1 MASVYNSVTN
11 SSYSSSVRGF
21 GGLASG
27 LDRDSLIEGMT
38 AATRAKIAK
47 QEKGKQT
54 LLWKQDAY
62 RSISSKLI
70 EFSQKYT
77 SYTNP
82 DTNLSSAAFWSRS
95 SVTPIGS
102 NSKYIQVSGSP
113 SNSSAVSIVGVK
125 QLAQKASVVSND
137 YVTNGTLNTGTI
149 NLSEIKNV
157 STLEGESLKFQIGNK
172 TFNIQLNSGTDQDG
186 NPYDFSNG
194 AQTVNSITKALEGVS
209 IGGGKTLADMIEVT
223 ANPAGSI
230 SDPAGTPFKLDF
242 KSKDTAGNE
251 IRLAGGSEG
260 ALKALG
266 IADSDALEELEKQG
280 KTVIADTGMAAEL
293 TTNQTL
299 FKPMSFQ
306 DQVDGKKMTFTYN
319 GVTKSITLSYKAGDS
334 LADLA
339 NDIKEKLAKEFGS
352 GRIDVKATDVAGDKG
367 KLQFIT
373 QNPDGTPDRSS
384 DLAISGAETGVT
396 GKNGALS
403 VENGE
408 SNRLRMNASFLESGL
423 NKDSSKSE
431 TDPLNIRINGVDIKG
446 LTYGSTMSEIIS
458 KINESD
464 AGVTV
469 SYLRNADRFSI
480 VSKEDGASG
489 TIEFDAMTKD
499 ESGNDIYTDNV
510 KLFGSLAGT
519 QDSST
524 GVVTPPAV
532 IQGKDAV
539 IYVKYGDSSAP
550 VELNRGSNSFNLDG
564 LNVTVSGTFNETG
577 VYDKAEEV
585 TFDAKT
591 DTDKIVKAVSD
602 MIKDYNAIIKLV
614 NSEVSTKPNRKY
626 EPLTDQQKE
635 QMKDSQ
641 IEKWET
647 EAKKGLLFNDPELRN
662 LSDSLRF
669 AISAGTEDQRKLEAF
684 GITTSKDY
692 SEQGSLVI
700 DEAKFRA
707 ALENSA
713 EDLKDIFTKQADKTT
728 GEAGGFM
735 SRLTTITDNYASTK
749 GAVKGS
755 LIEKAGS
762 IYAPNS
768 ILSNTIKKSVDG
780 IDSII
785 ARLQSQLKTETDR
798 YVKQF
803 TSLETLISQMN
814 SQSSWLSSVG
824 GQ

>member
-11 SSYSSSVRGF
+11 NSYSSSVRGF

-38 AATRAKIAK
+38 AGTRAKIAK
-47 QEKGKQT
+47 QQKSKQT

-82 DTNLSSAAFWSRS
+82 DTNIASAAFWARS
-95 SVTPIGS
+95 SVTPLGT
-102 NSKYIQVSGSP
+102 NSKYVQVSGSP
-113 SNSSAVSIVGVK
+113 SSSNSVSIVGVK
-125 QLAQKASVVSND
+125 QMAQKASVVSGD
-137 YVTNGTLNTGTI
+137 YVTDGTLSTGEI
-149 NLSEIKNV
+149 DLNEIKTV

-172 TFNIQLNSGTDQDG
+172 TFNVPLKSGTDQDG

-194 AQTVNSITKALEGVS
+194 TQTVKSITKALEGVS

-223 ANPAGSI
+223 ADPAGSI
-230 SDPAGTPFKLDF
+230 NDPVGTPFKLDF

-251 IRLAGGSEG
+251 IRLAGGSQG

-266 IADSDALEELEKQG
+266 VDSDAFEELGKQG
-280 KTVIADTGMAAEL
+280 KTVITASGMSDEL
-293 TTNQTL
+293 TTNQNL
-299 FKPMSFQ
+299 FKPLTFQ
-306 DQVDGKKMTFTYN
+306 EQVDGKKMSFTYN
-319 GVTKSITLSYKAGDS
+319 GVTKSIVLSYKAGDS
-334 LADLA
+334 LDDLA
-339 NDIKEKLAKEFGS
+339 NDIEKKLAKEFGT
-352 GRIDVKATDVAGDKG
+352 GRIEVKATDITGDKG
-367 KLQFIT
+367 KLQFST
-373 QNPDGTPDRSS
+373 QNPDGTDDRSS
-384 DLAISGAETGVT
+384 DLAISFADAGVIGKGGAFNVAE
-396 GKNGALS
+396 
-403 VENGE
+403 GE
-408 SNRLRMNASFLESGL
+408 SNRLRMNESFLESGL
-423 NKDSSKSE
+423 NTDPSKSE
-431 TDPLNIRINGVDIKG
+431 TDPLNITINGVDIEG
-446 LTYGSTMSEIIS
+446 LTYGSSINDIIN
-458 KINESD
+458 KINSSD

-489 TIEFDAMTKD
+489 KIEFNAKTTD
-499 ESGNDIYTDNV
+499 GQNTDNV

-519 QDSST
+519 QDPAT

-532 IQGKDAV
+532 VEGKDAV
-539 IYVKYGDSSAP
+539 IYVKYGNSSAP
-550 VELNRGSNSFNLDG
+550 VELTRGSNSFNLDG

-577 VYDKAEEV
+577 VYDKDQEV
-585 TFDAKT
+585 TFSAKT
-591 DTDKIVKAVSD
+591 DTDKIVKVISE
-602 MIKDYNAIIKLV
+602 MIKDYNNIIKEV
-614 NSEVSTKPNRKY
+614 NDQVSTKPNRKY
-626 EPLTDQQKE
+626 EPLTDEQKE

-641 IEKWET
+641 IEKWEE
-647 EAKKGLLFNDPELRN
+647 EAKKGLLFNDPEMRS

-669 AISAGTEDQRKLEAF
+669 IFSAGSEDQRKLESF
-684 GITTSKDY
+684 GISTSKDY
-692 SEQGSLVI
+692 SEQGSLVL
-700 DEAKFRA
+700 DETKFRA

-713 EDLKDIFTKQADKTT
+713 EDLKDLFTKQADKTT
-728 GEAGGFM
+728 GQTGGVM
-735 SRLTTITDNYASTK
+735 SRLTTITDNYASIK

-762 IYAPNS
+762 TYAPTS
-768 ILSNTIKKSVDG
+768 ILSNTLKKSIDG

-785 ARLQSQLKTETDR
+785 ERLQSQLKTETDR

>member
-47 QEKGKQT
+47 QEKSKQT
-54 LLWKQDAY
+54 LLWKQDTY
-62 RSISSKLI
+62 RSISTKLI
-70 EFSQKYT
+70 EFSAKYT

-82 DTNLSSAAFWSRS
+82 DTNISSAAFWARS
-95 SVTPIGS
+95 SVTPIGT
-102 NSKYIQVSGSP
+102 NSKYVQVSGSP
-113 SNSSAVSIVGVK
+113 SNSSAASVVGVK
-125 QLAQKASVVSND
+125 QLAQKASVVSGN
-137 YVTNGTLNTGTI
+137 YVTEGKLSTGEIDLN
-149 NLSEIKNV
+149 EIKTV

-172 TFNIQLNSGTDQDG
+172 TFNVPLKSGTDQDG

-194 AQTVNSITKALEGVS
+194 TQTVKSITKALEGIS

-223 ANPAGSI
+223 ADPAGTAN
-230 SDPAGTPFKLDF
+230 DPVGTPFKLDF
-242 KSKDTAGNE
+242 KSKDTAENE
-251 IRLAGGSEG
+251 ICLAGGSLG

-266 IADSDALEELEKQG
+266 IENGEALVELGKQG
-280 KTVIADTGMAAEL
+280 KTVITASGMADEL
-293 TTNQTL
+293 TTNQNL
-299 FKPMSFQ
+299 FKPLSFQ
-306 DQVDGKKMTFTYN
+306 EQVDGKKMSFTYN
-319 GVTKSITLSYKAGDS
+319 GVTKSILLSYKAGDS
-334 LADLA
+334 MADLA
-339 NDIKEKLAKEFGS
+339 KDIEGKLAKEFGT
-352 GRIDVKATDVAGDKG
+352 GRIEVKATDVTGDKG
-367 KLQFIT
+367 KLQFTT
-373 QNPDGTPDRSS
+373 QNPDGTNDRSS
-384 DLAISGAETGVT
+384 DLAISSADSGVI
-396 GKNGALS
+396 GKGGALN
-403 VENGE
+403 VAEGE
-408 SNRLRMNASFLESGL
+408 SNRLRMNATFLESGL
-423 NKDSSKSE
+423 NTDPSKSK
-431 TDPLNIRINGVDIKG
+431 TDPLNITINGVDIKG
-446 LTYGSTMSEIIS
+446 LTYGSSISEIVN
-458 KINESD
+458 KINASD

-480 VSKEDGASG
+480 VSKEEGASG
-489 TIEFDAMTKD
+489 KIEFNAKTTD
-499 ESGNDIYTDNV
+499 GQNTDNV

-519 QDSST
+519 QDPVT
-524 GVVTPPAV
+524 GVVTPPAAV
-532 IQGKDAV
+532 KGEDAV

-550 VELNRGSNSFNLDG
+550 VELTRGSNSFNLDG

-577 VYDKAEEV
+577 VYDKDQEV
-585 TFDAKT
+585 TFNAKT
-591 DTDKIVKAVSD
+591 DTDKIVKAISD
-602 MIKDYNAIIKLV
+602 MIKDYNDIIKQV
-614 NSEVSTKPNRKY
+614 NDQVSTRPNRKY

-641 IEKWET
+641 IEKWEE
-647 EAKKGLLFNDPELRN
+647 EAKKGLLFNDPELRS

-669 AISAGTEDQRKLEAF
+669 VLSPGSEDQRKLESF
-684 GITTSKDY
+684 GISTSKDY
-692 SEQGSLVI
+692 SEQGSLVL
-700 DEAKFRA
+700 DETKFRA

-713 EDLKDIFTKQADKTT
+713 EDLKNLFIKKADKTT
-728 GEAGGFM
+728 GETGGFM

-762 IYAPNS
+762 AYSPNS
-768 ILSNTIKKSVDG
+768 ILSNTIKKSIDG

-785 ARLQSQLKTETDR
+785 ERLQSQLQTETDR

-803 TSLETLISQMN
+803 TTLETLISQMN

>member
-11 SSYSSSVRGF
+11 NSYSSSVRGF

-38 AATRAKIAK
+38 AGTRAKIAK
-47 QEKGKQT
+47 QQKSKQT

-70 EFSQKYT
+70 EFSKKYT
-77 SYTNP
+77 SFTNTE
-82 DTNLSSAAFWSRS
+82 TNLSSAAFWAKS
-95 SVTPIGS
+95 SVTPLGT
-102 NSKYIQVSGSP
+102 NSKYVQVSGSP
-113 SNSSAVSIVGVK
+113 SSSSAVSIVGVK
-125 QLAQKASVVSND
+125 QLAQKASVVSSD
-137 YVTNGTLNTGTI
+137 YVTDGTLSTGEI
-149 NLSEIKNV
+149 DLNEIKTV

-172 TFNIQLNSGTDQDG
+172 TFNVPLRSGTDQDG

-194 AQTVNSITKALEGVS
+194 TQTVKSITKALEGVS

-223 ANPAGSI
+223 ADPAGSI
-230 SDPAGTPFKLDF
+230 NDPVGTPFKLDF
-242 KSKDTAGNE
+242 KSKDTAGND
-251 IRLAGGSEG
+251 IRLAGGSGG

-266 IADSDALEELEKQG
+266 VDSGEAFAELGEQG
-280 KTVIADTGMAAEL
+280 KTVITASGMSDEL
-293 TTNQTL
+293 TTNQNL
-299 FKPMSFQ
+299 FKPLTFQ
-306 DQVDGKKMTFTYN
+306 EQVDGKKMSFTYN
-319 GVTKSITLSYKAGDS
+319 GVTKSIVLSYKAGDS
-334 LADLA
+334 LNDLA
-339 NDIKEKLAKEFGS
+339 NDIEKKLAKEFGT
-352 GRIDVKATDVAGDKG
+352 GRIEVKATDVTGDKG
-367 KLQFIT
+367 KLQFST
-373 QNPDGTPDRSS
+373 QNPDGTDDRSS
-384 DLAISGAETGVT
+384 DLAISFADAGVL
-396 GKNGALS
+396 GKGGALNV
-403 VENGE
+403 VEGE
-408 SNRLRMNASFLESGL
+408 SNRLRMSASFLESGL
-423 NKDSSKSE
+423 NTDPSKSE
-431 TDPLNIRINGVDIKG
+431 TDPLNITINGVDIEG
-446 LTYGSTMSEIIS
+446 LTYGSSINDIIK
-458 KINESD
+458 KINSSD

-489 TIEFDAMTKD
+489 KIEFNAKTTD
-499 ESGNDIYTDNV
+499 GQNTDNV

-519 QDSST
+519 QDPVT
-524 GVVTPPAV
+524 GVVTPPAAV
-532 IQGKDAV
+532 EGKDAV

-550 VELNRGSNSFNLDG
+550 VELTRGNNSFNLDG

-577 VYDKAEEV
+577 VYDKDQEV
-585 TFDAKT
+585 TFNAKA
-591 DTDKIVKAVSD
+591 DTDKIVKVISD
-602 MIKDYNAIIKLV
+602 MIKDYNDIIKEV
-614 NSEVSTKPNRKY
+614 NDQVSTKPNRKY
-626 EPLTDQQKE
+626 EPLTDEQKE

-641 IEKWET
+641 IEKWEE
-647 EAKKGLLFNDPELRN
+647 EAKKGLLFNDPEMRS

-669 AISAGTEDQRKLEAF
+669 IFSAGSEDQRKLASF

-692 SEQGSLVI
+692 SEQGSLVL
-700 DEAKFRA
+700 DETKFRA

-713 EDLKDIFTKQADKTT
+713 EDLKDLFTKKADKST
-728 GEAGGFM
+728 GETDGFM
-735 SRLTTITDNYASTK
+735 SRLTTITENYASTK

-762 IYAPNS
+762 TYAPTS
-768 ILSNTIKKSVDG
+768 ILSNTIKNSIDG

-785 ARLQSQLKTETDR
+785 ERLQSQLKTETDR